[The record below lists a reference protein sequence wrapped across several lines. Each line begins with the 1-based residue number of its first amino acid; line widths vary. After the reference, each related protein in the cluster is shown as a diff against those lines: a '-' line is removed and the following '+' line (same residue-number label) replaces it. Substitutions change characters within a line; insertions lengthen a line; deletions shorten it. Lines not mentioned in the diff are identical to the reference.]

1 VRITIA
7 WFRDSRV
14 ALPDVRV
21 VDGANQL
28 SNESWKGEA
37 VRGKPPT
44 PEALLT
50 RSVRQLLNAAG
61 IFHWKNHGGLGSAP
75 GLPDI
80 CGVYKGRAIAIELKA
95 PRGVLSPYQQTFIDR
110 INEAG
115 GLAFVAKDL
124 DTVID
129 KLGLQEKFLIR

>member
-1 VRITIA
+1 M
-7 WFRDSRV
+7 
-14 ALPDVRV
+14 
-21 VDGANQL
+21 
-28 SNESWKGEA
+28 
-37 VRGKPPT
+37 RGKPPT

-50 RSVRQLLNAAG
+50 RSVRQLLSAAG

-80 CGVYKGRAIAIELKA
+80 CAVYKGRMVAIELKA
-95 PRGVLSPYQQTFIDR
+95 PKGIVSPAQQTFIDR

-129 KLGLQEKFLIR
+129 ALGLQERFLIR